1 MLKIG
6 LTGGIG
12 SGKSL
17 VANIFNVLGIPV
29 FDADKQAKLIME
41 ADEDLIQSIRKSFG
55 DAVYTGRQLNRSYL
69 ANIVFADP
77 AKLEILNALVHPA
90 TIKAADVW
98 MNSQTTPYVI
108 KEAALMFEAGSA
120 THLQYVVGVSAPQ
133 AVRIKRVIERDQLSR
148 EQVLSRMSRQIDESI
163 KMKLCDFVIVNDEQS
178 LLIPQVLEL
187 HTKFLALTAGR
198 EVH

>member
-41 ADEDLIQSIRKSFG
+41 ADEDLIQSIRNSFA

-69 ANIVFADP
+69 ANIVFGDP

-178 LLIPQVLEL
+178 LLIAQVLEL
-187 HTKFLALTAGR
+187 HTKFLALTAR
-198 EVH
+198 

>member
-41 ADEDLIQSIRKSFG
+41 ADEELMLSVQKTFG
-55 DAVYTGRQLNRSYL
+55 DAAYTHGKLNRVYL
-69 ANIVFADP
+69 ANIVFSNP

-90 TIKAADVW
+90 TIKAANKW
-98 MNSQTTPYVI
+98 MKVQNTPYVV
-108 KEAALMFEAGSA
+108 K
-120 THLQYVVGVSAPQ
+120 
-133 AVRIKRVIERDQLSR
+133 
-148 EQVLSRMSRQIDESI
+148 
-163 KMKLCDFVIVNDEQS
+163 
-178 LLIPQVLEL
+178 
-187 HTKFLALTAGR
+187 
-198 EVH
+198 